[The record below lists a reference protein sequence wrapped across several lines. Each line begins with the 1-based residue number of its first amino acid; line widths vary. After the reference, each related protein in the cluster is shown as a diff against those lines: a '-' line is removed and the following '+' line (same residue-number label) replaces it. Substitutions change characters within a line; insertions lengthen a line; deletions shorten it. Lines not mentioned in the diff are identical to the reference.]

1 MSLLEIVQ
9 QVNQNGFTIAMILL
23 VLSCIKL
30 PKYEL
35 NIWEIFIQK
44 INKPTVEKLENL
56 ESRIENID
64 SKLQQHITQDEYDE
78 MDHIRSKILN
88 YASLLKRGV
97 VLTSEQY
104 DNAAECIDRYK
115 QYCLSHPK
123 YPNTKAE
130 TSIEYLEEEYRK
142 FYRDNN

>member
-1 MSLLEIVQ
+1 MTVLELIQ
-9 QVNQNGFTIAMILL
+9 SVNQNGFTIAIVLL

-44 INKPTVEKLENL
+44 INKPTAEKLDVL
-56 ESRIENID
+56 ESKICDLDN
-64 SKLQQHITQDEYDE
+64 KLEQHVIQDQYDE

-88 YASLLKRGV
+88 YASLLKREV
-97 VLTSEQY
+97 VLTDEQY
-104 DNAAECIDRYK
+104 ENAAECIDKYK
-115 QYCLSHPK
+115 TYCLSHPK

-130 TSIEYLEEEYRK
+130 TSIEYLQEQYK
-142 FYRDNN
+142 KYYKDSK